1 MITALFATMAH
12 LDDDAEMATFLAPI
26 PDGEQLA
33 KVLIAGKPVSTR
45 AYADG
50 TRTARFVESDG
61 NIVMCF
67 TVSDITIDQA
77 EMIEAAWEDIC
88 ALDETAFRKT
98 VEQVLKLS

>member
-1 MITALFATMAH
+1 MVTAIFATIAH

-33 KVLIAGKPVSTR
+33 KVLIDGKAVSTR
-45 AYADG
+45 AYEDE

-61 NIVMCF
+61 IIVMCF
-67 TVSDITIDQA
+67 TVSDVTIDQA

-88 ALDETAFRKT
+88 ALDETAFRKA
-98 VEQVLKLS
+98 VERVLNLS